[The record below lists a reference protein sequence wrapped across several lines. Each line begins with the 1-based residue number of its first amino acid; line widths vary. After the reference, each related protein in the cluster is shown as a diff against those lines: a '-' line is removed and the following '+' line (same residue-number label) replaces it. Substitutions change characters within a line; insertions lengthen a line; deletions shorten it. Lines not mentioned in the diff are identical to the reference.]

1 MPIKY
6 SKRKYKRKK
15 ITKAQRARMIK
26 ARKVIRGLLYN
37 NKIQRKLNSMVNQNM
52 FWGAKS
58 INEIEDQTGSVVL
71 MDNASSDELPLLL
84 VSLRTIVNA
93 SETTPCI
100 FKLKQNGYDFNPI
113 ENVIELGQ
121 SGASDIHVWQH
132 NKRKSLLHRY
142 SQVKLLLWQEQ
153 AKSVH
158 FNVKLVQ
165 FRDNDLNVYESG
177 LTTTDSEVQDK
188 RKMFFKFL
196 QLRSILS
203 SPLIKNTENLSRDI
217 KKCYRIIWNKNY
229 HLKEQSTLYDQ
240 ANYKLIN
247 IFRKF
252 DQVIDFSGKK
262 QLENETGFN
271 DPESIFR
278 PKNDEDTQATPSEG
292 SKNIFLIIS
301 SNCTTSQSENPSGY
315 DTHTLDILLKSK
327 YTAPNTA
334 GMIS

>member
-15 ITKAQRARMIK
+15 ITPAQRARMAK
-26 ARKVIRGLLYN
+26 ARKVLRGLLYN

-58 INEIEDQTGSVVL
+58 INEIEDGTGSVVL
-71 MDNASSDELPLLL
+71 QDNASADELPLLL
-84 VSLRTIVNA
+84 VSLRTIKNET
-93 SETTPCI
+93 ETTPCI
-100 FKLKQNGYDFNPI
+100 FKLKQNGYDFTGI

-121 SGASDIHVWQH
+121 SGASDLHSWH
-132 NKRKSLLHRY
+132 MNKRKSLLHRY

-153 AKSVH
+153 ARDVH

-165 FRDNDLNVYESG
+165 FRDDALNPYETN
-177 LTTTDSEVQDK
+177 LVTTDTEVQDK

-203 SPLIKNTENLSRDI
+203 NPLIKNTENLSRDI
-217 KKCYRIIWNKNY
+217 KKCYRIIWNKDY
-229 HLKEQSTLYDQ
+229 HLQEQSADFDQ
-240 ANYKLIN
+240 SSYKLIN

-271 DPESIFR
+271 DPESIFQ
-278 PKNDEDTQATPSEG
+278 PKQHEDTQATPAEG

-301 SNCTTSQSENPSGY
+301 SNCTTSQAENPSGY

-334 GMIS
+334 GRIT